1 MSRRRPATVIVTR
14 SRGRRAATT
23 GGVAAA
29 AAVAAVAAGYASPA
43 VTSWPLLRAR
53 LLPGLAGIGQA
64 DHVALTFD
72 DGPDPASTPAF
83 ITALAQSGTKATF
96 FLLGSMLIHAPE
108 VGRELVDAGHE
119 VAVHGWEHRYTTFR
133 TPAALYDDIAR
144 ARDLIADVTGRQPV
158 YFRPPYGVLSAGSL
172 SAARRLGLRPV
183 LWTAWG
189 RDWEARAT
197 PESVLATVRKDLAGG
212 GTILLH
218 DSDCTSA
225 PLSWHAALGTV
236 PLLLAECAGRGL
248 RVGPLAEH
256 FAPAGAGAGRG

>member
-1 MSRRRPATVIVTR
+1 MSRQPGSAAVIATR
-14 SRGRRAATT
+14 ARGRRAAA
-23 GGVAAA
+23 GGIAAAAA
-29 AAVAAVAAGYASPA
+29 AAVAAGYAGPA

-53 LLPGLAGIGQA
+53 LLPGLAGIGKA

-72 DGPDPASTPAF
+72 DGPDLASTPAF
-83 ITALAQSGTKATF
+83 IAALAATGTKATF
-96 FLLGSMLIHAPE
+96 FLLGSMLMHAPE
-108 VGRELVDAGHE
+108 AGRELVDAGHE

-144 ARDLIADVTGRQPV
+144 ARDLIGDVTGRQPV
-158 YFRPPYGVLSAGSL
+158 FFRPPYGVLSAGSL
-172 SAARRLGLRPV
+172 AAARRLGLRPV

-197 PESVLATVRKDLAGG
+197 PESVLATIRKDLAGG
-212 GTILLH
+212 GTVLLH

-225 PLSWHAALGTV
+225 PLSWHAALGAV
-236 PLLLAECAGRGL
+236 PMLLAQCADQGL

-256 FAPAGAGAGRG
+256 FALPGAVTGRG